1 MSQGSGREPSPTEPT
16 QVVPEGAASDF
27 AWLYRQD
34 AYALAITAD
43 DPRTLVL
50 PVDPQPSSPYN
61 YQAVPQPPAPAPRR
75 RNLMI
80 AMIMILL
87 CLTTAAVAGIAL
99 LVQSDSETVTQGVA
113 ETSDQNAAPSDA
125 TSVGQVTSLTP
136 TSVQVGCQ
144 AQQSSDDAGNPVYY
158 MPEQMADGKPST
170 AWRCGGDG
178 VGQVVTFVFPA
189 GTTIVEVG
197 LVNGYA
203 KVDPASGAERYG
215 EYRRITSVTWTFVNG
230 RTFQQSLTDGTQT
243 MQKLSIPSQ
252 PGDQVTLTIEAST
265 DPGTTTRGRDAVLI
279 SEVLFGSAA

>member
-1 MSQGSGREPSPTEPT
+1 
-16 QVVPEGAASDF
+16 
-27 AWLYRQD
+27 
-34 AYALAITAD
+34 
-43 DPRTLVL
+43 
-50 PVDPQPSSPYN
+50 
-61 YQAVPQPPAPAPRR
+61 
-75 RNLMI
+75 MI

-170 AWRCGGDG
+170 AWRCGGNG
-178 VGQVVTFVFPA
+178 VGQVATFVFPA

-203 KVDPASGAERYG
+203 KVDPASSAERYG
-215 EYRRITSVTWTFVNG
+215 EYRRITNVTWTFANG

-265 DPGTTTRGRDAVLI
+265 DPGTTARGRDAVLI